1 MSELQ
6 HAVAGRK
13 LEPVKQLLKRGID
26 PNEVGPSTGPSL
38 TPLMLACCSH
48 PEFISD
54 KLWRY
59 IRFPDAEAEA
69 PAPVDNLAIVK
80 VLLEAGASTN
90 SVVHGLTPLLL
101 AIRTSNPAVVEA
113 LLAAG
118 ADPSFS
124 KSLAIGPVCLAI
136 MCKHLGIL
144 DMLLAH
150 GADPNETDARND
162 SVLAIAA
169 KCRDAGSCGILLK
182 HGADVEYRNHKSLHP
197 MTPLNIAVNLRG
209 RLAGSRAVQ
218 ASGKAYPMLVHR
230 VGQCRWLQKKLLRGN
245 TSLMPAF

>member
-13 LEPVKQLLKRGID
+13 LELVQQLLKRGVD
-26 PNEVGPSTGPSL
+26 PNEVGPSIGPSL

-48 PEFISD
+48 PDFSFGKI
-54 KLWRY
+54 WRH
-59 IRFPDAEAEA
+59 IQLPAAEAA
-69 PAPVDNLAIVK
+69 QPAPEDNSAIVK
-80 VLLEAGASTN
+80 ALLEAGASPN
-90 SVVHGLTPLLL
+90 SLVHGLTPLLL

-124 KSLAIGPVCLAI
+124 RSLAIGPVYLAT

-150 GADPNETDARND
+150 GADPNETDAKND

-169 KCRDAGSCGILLK
+169 DCQDVGCCEILLK
-182 HGADVEYRNHKSLHP
+182 HRADVEYRNHKSLHP
-197 MTPLNIAVNLRG
+197 MTPLHIAVNPRG
-209 RLAGSRAVQ
+209 HLASCSRAVQ
-218 ASGKAYPMLVHR
+218 ASDKVRSILCPGMLNS
-230 VGQCRWLQKKLLRGN
+230 QALLAC
-245 TSLMPAF
+245 TQEALHA